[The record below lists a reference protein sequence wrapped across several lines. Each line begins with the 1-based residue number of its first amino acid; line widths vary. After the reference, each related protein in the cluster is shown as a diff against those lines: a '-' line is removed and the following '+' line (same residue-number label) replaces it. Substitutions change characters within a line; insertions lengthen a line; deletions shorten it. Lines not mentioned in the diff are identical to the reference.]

1 MIPFKRILV
10 PVDGSRYSLDAV
22 CLASQMARFHGAELM
37 ILHVLDEFLIDQLA
51 RLGEK
56 KSSREAI
63 RDELK
68 ESAKG
73 FLIDMQRQASQ
84 EAISSEIQI
93 EEGVPHEIIL
103 QEAAVW
109 RADLIVMGKLGRR
122 GITKILLGSV
132 AERVIEFSDI
142 PVLVVK

>member
-1 MIPFKRILV
+1 MVPFKRILV

-22 CLASQMARFHGAELM
+22 RLASRMAGFHDAELM
-37 ILHVLDEFLIDQLA
+37 ILHVIDEFLMDQLT
-51 RLGEK
+51 RLAEK
-56 KSSREAI
+56 KSREDI

-73 FLIDMQRQASQ
+73 FLRDMQRQASR
-84 EAISSEIQI
+84 EAVSSEIRI

-103 QEAAVW
+103 QKAAGW